1 MPKGHYMKGNL
12 NASYMLRVD
21 RLDRLRE
28 RFRRAEIHEQ
38 EFRELLAVEGIMS
51 PAAQTAEILN
61 SLPGMRPI
69 GEAAGRIVEQIKP
82 KGL

>member
-1 MPKGHYMKGNL
+1 MKGNL
-12 NASYMLRVD
+12 NELYALRVD
-21 RLDRLRE
+21 RIDRLRE
-28 RFRRAEIHEQ
+28 RFRRAEIHEG
-38 EFRELLAVEGIMS
+38 EFRDLLAAEGFG